1 MVNKLNIS
9 VGRLL
14 RAALLLL
21 ALAIVQETRSA
32 FAQGSTATPTPFPL
46 GTPAAAPTAGGATIH
61 VVQRNDTVFHIA
73 QQYGTT
79 VDAIV
84 AANGRSDPTQ
94 IQIGQRLL
102 IRVVTVNPG
111 ANYDSQPPV
120 ARECAA

>member
-21 ALAIVQETRSA
+21 ALAIVQESRSA
-32 FAQGSTATPTPFPL
+32 LAQGSTATPTPFPL
-46 GTPAAAPTAGGATIH
+46 GTPAPAPTAGGATIH

-73 QQYGTT
+73 PQYGTT

-84 AANGRSDPTQ
+84 AANGLRAPTP

-102 IRVVTVNPG
+102 IPGVTADPAQAADNP
-111 ANYDSQPPV
+111 APRSAD
-120 ARECAA
+120 